1 MFFPFSRQP
10 VAAADK
16 EENNN
21 NNHEVDMKQ
30 ENGLNSLKRST
41 KHFFQLINKFAI
53 CMMKKKRLIFFKI
66 KLNKS
71 IKKYLGCT
79 FQ

>member
-30 ENGLNSLKRST
+30 ENGAKFLKT
-41 KHFFQLINKFAI
+41 
-53 CMMKKKRLIFFKI
+53 
-66 KLNKS
+66 LNK
-71 IKKYLGCT
+71 T
-79 FQ
+79 FFFN